1 MKDQKKAYLFG
12 LGAVAC
18 WSTVATAFKLSLDYF
33 SPAQLLL
40 VATISSLF
48 LLLGML
54 AWQGKLTYLARYF
67 RARPGYYLLL
77 GLINPALYYL
87 VLFQAYDRLP
97 AQQAQT
103 LNYTWAITLTLLA
116 VPFLGQKIR
125 KQDWIAIVLGY
136 LGAMVIAT
144 KGDLLSLDFE
154 DPLGVALA
162 LFSTLLWAGYW
173 ILSARNQDDPLV
185 ALTLSFLL
193 ALPLVV
199 LATALWSDFN
209 LTAWQGWVGAVY
221 VGLFEMGFAFVMWLL
236 AMRYAENT
244 ARISNLIFI
253 SPFASLLLLRFLVG
267 EEIYPATLV
276 GLSMIVA
283 ALLIQQ
289 LKIKPKRLR
298 QQGSGTS

>member
-1 MKDQKKAYLFG
+1 G
-12 LGAVAC
+12 
-18 WSTVATAFKLSLDYF
+18 YF

-40 VATISSLF
+40 VATVSSLL

-54 AWQGKLTYLARYF
+54 AWQGKLSYLARYF

-77 GLINPALYYL
+77 GAINPALYYL

-125 KQDWIAIVLGY
+125 KQDWLAIVLGY

-185 ALTLSFLL
+185 ALTLSFVL
-193 ALPLVV
+193 ALPLIV

-209 LTAWQGWVGAVY
+209 LTAWQGWVGAIY

-289 LKIKPKRLR
+289 LKIKSRKTR
-298 QQGSGTS
+298 QQGSGTC

>member
-18 WSTVATAFKLSLDYF
+18 WSTVATAFKLSLNYF
-33 SPAQLLL
+33 SPAQGKL
-40 VATISSLF
+40 A
-48 LLLGML
+48 LLG
-54 AWQGKLTYLARYF
+54 TYL
-67 RARPGYYLLL
+67 RARPGFYLLL
-77 GLINPALYYL
+77 GLLNPALYYL
-87 VLFQAYDRLP
+87 ILFQAYDRLP

-125 KQDWIAIVLGY
+125 KQDWVAIVLGY

-162 LFSTLLWAGYW
+162 LISTLIWAGYW
-173 ILSARNQDDPLV
+173 ILNTRNQGDPLV
-185 ALTLSFLL
+185 ALTLSFIL
-193 ALPLVV
+193 ALPIIA
-199 LATALWSDFN
+199 LATAIWSDFN
-209 LTAWQGWVGAVY
+209 LTAWQGWVGAIY
-221 VGLFEMGFAFVMWLL
+221 VGMFEMGFAFVMWLM

-289 LKIKPKRLR
+289 LKIGAGKLR
-298 QQGSGTS
+298 QPGPGTS